1 MGEVAIVGVGCT
13 GFKTVTPDI
22 SYKELMFEAA
32 TKAYQ
37 DAGNIDPR
45 RDVDAFVSVAEDYWE
60 GFSIFDEFV
69 PDQLGAVLRHL
80 FTVSGDS
87 LIGLGTAYMLIKTG
101 RFDVVALEAHGKPS
115 DLLTLYDVVSFA
127 MDPILNRPLGG
138 HPFYVAG
145 LEMNRFLFETG
156 NTREQCAMV
165 VAKNKGNALSNPF
178 AAHGSNVD
186 VEDVLC
192 SDSCFHPLS
201 KLDIS
206 QPADGGIVM
215 ILASNQVA
223 SKLND
228 NPVWVRGV
236 GWACETPSLET
247 RCWGEAVYARIA
259 AEMAYEKA
267 GISTPSRELDLV
279 EVDDLFSYKELQHM
293 EALKLCQPGE
303 AGTLTEEGETQRGGY
318 LPVNPSGGMLGMGWP
333 LEASG
338 LQRVLE
344 VVLQLRGD
352 AGSRQLPDVEVGV
365 AQSWRGVPTATGAVA
380 VLSNCWEE

>member
-1 MGEVAIVGVGCT
+1 MGEVAIIGVGCT
-13 GFKTVTPDI
+13 GFKTVTPDT

-45 RDVDAFVSVAEDYWE
+45 RDVDAFISVAEDYWE

-87 LIGLGTAYMLIKTG
+87 IIGLGTAYMLIKTG

-127 MDPILNRPLGG
+127 MDPMLNRPLGG

-178 AAHGSNVD
+178 AAHGANVD

-192 SDSCFHPLS
+192 SDSCLT
-201 KLDIS
+201 
-206 QPADGGIVM
+206 
-215 ILASNQVA
+215 LAN
-223 SKLND
+223 L
-228 NPVWVRGV
+228 R
-236 GWACETPSLET
+236 
-247 RCWGEAVYARIA
+247 
-259 AEMAYEKA
+259 
-267 GISTPSRELDLV
+267 
-279 EVDDLFSYKELQHM
+279 M
-293 EALKLCQPGE
+293 EASLWF
-303 AGTLTEEGETQRGGY
+303 
-318 LPVNPSGGMLGMGWP
+318 WP
-333 LEASG
+333 LIK
-338 LQRVLE
+338 LL
-344 VVLQLRGD
+344 
-352 AGSRQLPDVEVGV
+352 
-365 AQSWRGVPTATGAVA
+365 
-380 VLSNCWEE
+380 